1 MIAEFPIVIIKHVN
15 GKRMTPLMVPKTR
28 RPMKKG
34 RKWIKLNNEAQNPEG
49 GSIKSDLYTKK
60 R

>member
-1 MIAEFPIVIIKHVN
+1 
-15 GKRMTPLMVPKTR
+15 MVPKTR

-60 R
+60 KTRKI